1 MSHAEYKAIL
11 GGPSVRGCTLYVTQY
26 PCNMCAKVIVQA
38 GITKVVYGHKPKR
51 NTYKYS
57 EKILN
62 KCLGET
68 NIKSVALNKS
78 EVQSIIYTN
87 RKFEDDQKYDQAILD
102 EELIIAVVSIVMI
115 IYFLTLFTKFPTRQH
130 IRWYIMDM

>member
-26 PCNMCAKVIVQA
+26 PCDMCAKVIVQA
-38 GITKVVYGHKPKR
+38 GIIKVVYGHKPKR

-78 EVQSIIYTN
+78 EVQCIIYTN
-87 RKFEDDQKYDQAILD
+87 RKFEDNQKYDQAVLD
-102 EELIIAVVSIVMI
+102 QELILAVVSIAMI
-115 IYFLTLFTKFPTRQH
+115 IILLHYLLKFIPINT
-130 IRWYIMDM
+130 